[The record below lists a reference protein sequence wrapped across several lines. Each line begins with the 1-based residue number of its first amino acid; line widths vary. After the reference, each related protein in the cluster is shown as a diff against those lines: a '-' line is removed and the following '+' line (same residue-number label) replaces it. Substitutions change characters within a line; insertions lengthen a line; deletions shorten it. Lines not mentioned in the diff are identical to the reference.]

1 MPQER
6 RTQVSDV
13 RALRALANPVRYRI
27 LGHLMSAGAQTA
39 SECAAVVGASPSN
52 CSYHLRELA
61 RYGLVERVGGEGA
74 IAGAGGAR
82 TDRSGADGRDRP
94 WRPTATGLR
103 TGPAPDADPAS
114 DPVAALAHRRL
125 LHLGIDDD
133 AALAHAAAERNDD
146 QPVDWRRAETLS
158 TFGLL
163 VTADELVELTTAV
176 DAILRPYIGLT
187 RDDAPPEA
195 ERVHVIF
202 DAFRRPTTSS
212 VG

>member
-39 SECAAVVGASPSN
+39 SDCAAVVGASPSN

-61 RYGLVERVGGEGA
+61 RFGLVERVAGG
-74 IAGAGGAR
+74 GAGPRGGR
-82 TDRSGADGRDRP
+82 SDRGGADGRDRP
-94 WRPTATGLR
+94 WRPTATGIR

-114 DPVAALAHRRL
+114 DPVASLAHRRL
-125 LHLGIDDD
+125 IHLGIDDD
-133 AALAHAAAERNDD
+133 AALAHRAVDGHDD
-146 QPVDWRRAETLS
+146 LPADWRRAETLS

-163 VTADELVELTTAV
+163 VTADELVGLTTAV

-187 RDDAPPEA
+187 RDDVPPDA

-202 DAFRRPTTSS
+202 DAFRRPTTPSA
-212 VG
+212 G